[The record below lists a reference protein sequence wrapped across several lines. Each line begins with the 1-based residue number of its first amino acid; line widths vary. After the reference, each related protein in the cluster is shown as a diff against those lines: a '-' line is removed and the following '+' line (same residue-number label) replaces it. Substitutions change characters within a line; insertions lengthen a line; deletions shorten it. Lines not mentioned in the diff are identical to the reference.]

1 MRNKLQ
7 LVSTTA
13 QQQQVA
19 AVQQIIQQQ
28 QQAQAAAAAQQAA
41 AQQQQ
46 QVQSVQTQQGTIVQ
60 QQTVRATP
68 VRTLQQQRTVN
79 VSDLVRSVQSV
90 VAASSQHQV
99 VAAQQIHRTSTVTTA
114 VVMTSSTQP
123 IVTTRM
129 ITGSPVTGTTKQL
142 TPSQLAMYTKHQQ
155 LRQAQQ
161 LRTLQQKAVAAHV
174 QQVVSSGAGTVIQQT
189 TSPVTIRAQTKPRA
203 VTDSEVQAI
212 LKRQMLQQVQ
222 QQQQAQKQAA
232 AAAAVAGGTLQ
243 LAQVTAAGSQ
253 MNLTPGTTTLV
264 KTLPPQTVAN
274 IIPQVK
280 TLSAA
285 QIKTASPTT
294 AAAAAQYRQL
304 PIYQQLLAQR
314 KLQGAAGTV
323 GGQTTATTAK
333 VVKATGVGGTTQLIV
348 AGGGKSLPG
357 TMTMQQIQQVIKQ
370 HVPHGSTINVS
381 SSSGQVITH
390 TVITK
395 SPQQVQQ
402 RTVIPVASSALAK
415 QQTIQVVTASPGG
428 SGGVVARPTTHQTIK
443 VASSQGSVSQQQQ
456 TLLSQV
462 TAAIQQG
469 TMRPSPVRIQSAS
482 GQPIV
487 AVAVSQAQQHH
498 VIHHQNSPDQT

>member
-1 MRNKLQ
+1 F
-7 LVSTTA
+7 
-13 QQQQVA
+13 QVA

-46 QVQSVQTQQGTIVQ
+46 VQTVQTQQGTVVT

-129 ITGSPVTGTTKQL
+129 ITGSPVAGTTKQL
-142 TPSQLAMYTKHQQ
+142 TPSQIAMYTKHQQ
-155 LRQAQQ
+155 LRQAAQAQQ
-161 LRTLQQKAVAAHV
+161 LRTLQQKAGV
-174 QQVVSSGAGTVIQQT
+174 QQVVSSGGGTVIQQT

-212 LKRQMLQQVQ
+212 LKRQMLQQIQ
-222 QQQQAQKQAA
+222 QQQAAQKQAA
-232 AAAAVAGGTLQ
+232 AAAAVAG
-243 LAQVTAAGSQ
+243 AAGSQ
-253 MNLTPGTTTLV
+253 VNVTPGTTTLV
-264 KTLPPQTVAN
+264 KTLPAQAAGN

-280 TLSAA
+280 TLNAG

-294 AAAAAQYRQL
+294 A
-304 PIYQQLLAQR
+304 QLLAQQR
-314 KLQGAAGTV
+314 KLQGAAGTAV
-323 GGQTTATTAK
+323 GQTTATTAK

-348 AGGGKSLPG
+348 AGGGKTLPG

-402 RTVIPVASSALAK
+402 RTVIPVVSMSSALAK
-415 QQTIQVVTASPGG
+415 QQTIQVSKP
-428 SGGVVARPTTHQTIK
+428 I
-443 VASSQGSVSQQQQ
+443 
-456 TLLSQV
+456 LS
-462 TAAIQQG
+462 
-469 TMRPSPVRIQSAS
+469 
-482 GQPIV
+482 
-487 AVAVSQAQQHH
+487 
-498 VIHHQNSPDQT
+498 